1 MTAVGFGNLTRVW
14 KGRCWIWTIGFWPG
28 VWEDN
33 TSKGIASNGISV
45 KRGGPLLLILDGA
58 ILELGLDWVTP
69 FLKSR
74 DADNL
79 EAAKS
84 YNK

>member
-1 MTAVGFGNLTRVW
+1 MGTFTRVW
-14 KGRCWIWTIGFWPG
+14 KGRCWIWTIGCWPG

-58 ILELGLDWVTP
+58 MLEPSFDWVTP
-69 FLKSR
+69 LFKSR
-74 DADNL
+74 DDDNL
-79 EAAKS
+79 EEAKS
-84 YNK
+84 YDK